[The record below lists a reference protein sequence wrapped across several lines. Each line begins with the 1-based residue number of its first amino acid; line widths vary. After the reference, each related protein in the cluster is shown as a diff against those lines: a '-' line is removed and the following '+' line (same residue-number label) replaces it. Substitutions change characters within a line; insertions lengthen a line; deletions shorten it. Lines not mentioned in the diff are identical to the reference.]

1 MLYKISADIVV
12 LIHFL
17 WIVFLFLGAFWG
29 IKNVVV
35 KIFHLSG
42 LVFALII
49 QVFDWFCPLTHLEV
63 WLRSRHDLALTYTG
77 SFIVHYVERT
87 VYIELSRTLIL
98 VLTLIL
104 CGLNMWL
111 YLRKRRLQIQLKP

>member
-1 MLYKISADIVV
+1 MLYKISADTVV

-29 IKNVVV
+29 IKNRVV

-63 WLRSRHDLALTYTG
+63 WLRSRHDLALTYAG
-77 SFIVHYVERT
+77 SFIVHYVERI

>member
-1 MLYKISADIVV
+1 MLYKISADTVA

-29 IKNVVV
+29 VKNRVV

-49 QVFDWFCPLTHLEV
+49 QVFDWFCPLTHLEM
-63 WLRSRHDLALTYTG
+63 WLRSRHDLALTYAG
-77 SFIVHYVERT
+77 SFIVHYVERI

-98 VLTLIL
+98 FFTLLLLVL
-104 CGLNMWL
+104 NAWV
-111 YLRKRRLQIQLKP
+111 YLKKRRLST